1 MKKIVSLVLVLAIC
15 LSLCACGKSDT
26 CPYDCDQCAEYEK
39 QAQAAETANPTSDAE
54 VAAQDDNV
62 IEFETPIVIAED
74 ENLRVEVVKF
84 YQDYVTWTTNGN
96 PSSKKADATTEGA
109 TFEKFVTF
117 KFCNKTDH
125 ALRIELEEFYLG
137 SDSAFSANA
146 YISERVSAGK
156 NALREYIVQTNE
168 KETLKSME
176 ELKSMDGDFYVWHVG
191 DDDVSRDRYR
201 LKFSIP
207 NGMNA
212 SSEAPAAD
220 NTEAWNQFR
229 EYLKANGP
237 VTVIENSDDS
247 QKLQYQNKTT
257 IEEKDGTIQVSRVG
271 EGSMVSGIVRYHAL
285 ETIQFELPSNAK
297 AVTVLDDFLEEGT
310 DENGTPRKKVGSAN
324 YTWDIQNYHR
334 GDEISYEMPY
344 SELEQNGNTV
354 QKNGVVTAT
363 DVYADVAN
371 ALNQTLAKSGLVIT
385 MADLGFAN
393 Y

>member
-1 MKKIVSLVLVLAIC
+1 MKKIVFLVLVLAIC

-26 CPYDCDQCAEYEK
+26 CPYDCEQCAEYEK
-39 QAQAAETANPTSDAE
+39 QAQATETEDATSDVE
-54 VAAQDDNV
+54 TVEQDDNV
-62 IEFETPIVIAED
+62 IKFETPIVVAED
-74 ENLRVEVVKF
+74 ENIRVELVKF
-84 YQDYVTWTTNGN
+84 YQDYRTFDVHGY
-96 PSSKKADATTEGA
+96 PSNANAATEGA
-109 TFEKFVTF
+109 TLEKYVVFNY
-117 KFCNKTDH
+117 CNKTDH
-125 ALRIELEEFYLG
+125 ALRIELKEIYLG
-137 SDSAFSANA
+137 SDSAFSVYAR
-146 YISERVSAGK
+146 ISDNVAAGK
-156 NALREYIVQTNE
+156 KVLREHIIQTGE
-168 KETLKSME
+168 KETVKSME
-176 ELKSMDGDFYVWHVG
+176 ELYSLDGDFYVWHVG